1 MYGHDSY
8 EDFFATHGKE
18 GQVLDFRFS
27 LMSGDPDNHWS
38 AILDPSTLRVLAAE
52 RWIKRSA

>member
-1 MYGHDSY
+1 VYGHESY
-8 EDFFATHGKE
+8 EEFFAAFSE
-18 GQVLDFRFS
+18 ERQVLSFRFS

-52 RWIKRSA
+52 RWIKRSI